1 MKSKTKKVRK
11 LRGSHTHGYGSKKK
25 HRGAGSRGG
34 RGLAGSG
41 KRAAQK
47 KPSIFKKY
55 GKKYFGRYGFKSL
68 KKKIKAINI
77 DYLEK
82 NIEKLVKKKLVKKE
96 GNTFLIDLNK
106 LGFEKLLGSGKVTQ
120 KFKISVKSASK
131 KAIEKIKKAGGE
143 IIKPE
148 KRE

>member
-1 MKSKTKKVRK
+1 MKNKVKKVRK

-41 KRAAQK
+41 KRADQK
-47 KPSIFKKY
+47 KPSILKKY
-55 GKKYFGRYGFKSL
+55 GKKYFGRFGFRSL
-68 KKKIKAINI
+68 KKKIKAVNI

-82 NIEKLVKKKLVKKE
+82 NIEKLIKKDLAKKE
-96 GNTFLIDLNK
+96 GNTLLIDLKK
-106 LGFEKLLGSGKVTQ
+106 LGFEKLLGSGEPTK
-120 KFKISVKSASK
+120 KFKVSVKSASK

>member
-1 MKSKTKKVRK
+1 MKNKVKKVTK
-11 LRGSHTHGYGSKKK
+11 LRGSKTHGYGSKKK

-41 KRAAQK
+41 KRADQK
-47 KPSIFKKY
+47 KPSILKKY
-55 GKKYFGRYGFKSL
+55 GKKYFGRFGFRSL
-68 KKKIKAINI
+68 KKKIKAVNV

-82 NIEKLVKKKLVKKE
+82 NIEKLIKKNLAKKE
-96 GNTFLIDLNK
+96 GNTLLIDLNK
-106 LGFEKLLGSGKVTQ
+106 LGFEKLLGSGELTK
-120 KFKISVKSASK
+120 KFKVSVKSASK